1 MTIPDNCPEFDIPD
15 RSPRDFTEEQAE
27 YIDSVI
33 DEWVDDALGNQALA
47 LRNQALRAILEA
59 GGDPSRVTMTETKG
73 PYGTIYSFE
82 VSE

>member
-1 MTIPDNCPEFDIPD
+1 MKIPDNCPEFDIPD
-15 RSPRDFTEEQAE
+15 RTPFTEEQAE
-27 YIDSVI
+27 YIDEVI
-33 DEWVDDALGNQALA
+33 DGWVDDALGNQALA

-82 VSE
+82 VDG

>member
-1 MTIPDNCPEFDIPD
+1 MNIPDNCPEFDLPSD
-15 RSPRDFTEEQAE
+15 GFSEEQAE
-27 YIDSVI
+27 YIDAII
-33 DEWVDDALGNQALA
+33 DEWVDDALGLQALA
-47 LRNQALRAILEA
+47 LRNQALRAIIEA

>member
-1 MTIPDNCPEFDIPD
+1 MTIPDHCPEFDVPD
-15 RSPRDFTEEQAE
+15 HNHFTEEQAE
-27 YIDSVI
+27 YIDEMI

-47 LRNQALRAILEA
+47 LRNQALRAIIEA
-59 GGDPSRVTMTETKG
+59 GGDVSRVTMTATPG